1 MMKSIN
7 LIGIVGA
14 GTMGS
19 ALTQK
24 FATEGLS
31 VILVDRETKF
41 IERGLENI
49 RTTLKQGVERRLF
62 DSAEMGNILNRIQT
76 STDLGRLVDCQM
88 VIEAVF
94 EDRQVKRD
102 LFKQL
107 SALVAPDTILATNT
121 SSFSVTDIASDVKHA
136 RRFLGLHFFYHA
148 AKNRLVEIV
157 RGRATDEATFQTCLL
172 FMQRCGKDPIICAD
186 SHGFAVNRFFV
197 PWLNEAARLVEE
209 GLADISGVDRIARKI
224 FGCGMGPFDL
234 MNATGIPIAYHS
246 QHTLEQAFGSFYQP
260 SELLKTQVDKNEPWI
275 IKPGAQLSF
284 ETEKQI
290 ENRLLGVIFYVCG
303 QLLDEKVCSAGDIN
317 RGAGIGLRWRN
328 GPLELFHNLG
338 SEKVLELVQNTASA
352 GGHDLPRSL
361 NIETWQPDYIKVEKS
376 GETGIITI
384 NRPEGLNAINSR
396 LLSQFSRGFD
406 RLNSDSSLKTI
417 LITGRGKAFVAG
429 ADIKFFIDN
438 IRQQT
443 VSKIVD
449 FTREGQALFKS
460 IDESE
465 KTIVAL
471 VNGLA
476 LGGGL
481 ELALAADIIIAL
493 EGAVFAFPETGIGIY
508 PALGGTFRAVNRVG
522 PGLSKYLIYS
532 GQMLRAHKALSI
544 GLIDGVIT
552 WDDYEKVLENP
563 EVFKKNENPP
573 DPLWKDTAE
582 FFNGYSVEQIL
593 ADDKIPQ
600 KWEKL
605 VKRIR
610 GKAPLALKISE
621 KLINSHRGPES
632 ELEYLEEIFASD
644 DALAGLESV
653 GRNKPVYKGK

>member
-1 MMKSIN
+1 MNPIN
-7 LIGIVGA
+7 IVGIVGA

-19 ALTQK
+19 ALAQK
-24 FATEGLS
+24 FATQGLS
-31 VILVDRETKF
+31 VILIDQKTKF
-41 IERGLENI
+41 LERGLENI
-49 RTTLKQGVERRLF
+49 RTTLKEGLERHLF

-76 STDLGRLVDCQM
+76 NTDLGRLLDCQM

-107 SALVAPDTILATNT
+107 SSLVAADTILATNT
-121 SSFSVTDIASDVKHA
+121 SSFSVTDIADDVKHA

-157 RGRATDEATFQTCLL
+157 RGRATDESTFQTCLL

-197 PWLNEAARLVEE
+197 PWLNEAARLVED
-209 GLADISGVDRIARKI
+209 GTADMSGVDRIARKV
-224 FGCGMGPFDL
+224 FGCGMGPFEL

-246 QHTLEQAFGSFYQP
+246 QRTLDQAFGSFYRP
-260 SELLKTQVDKNEPWI
+260 AELLKNQVNKNENWVI
-275 IKPGAQLSF
+275 ETGAQLDP
-284 ETEKQI
+284 EAEKQI
-290 ENRLLGVIFYVCG
+290 ADRLLGVIFYVCG

-317 RGAGIGLRWRN
+317 RGAGIGLRWSK
-328 GPLELFHNLG
+328 GPLELFHKLG
-338 SEKVLELVQNTASA
+338 PEKVLELVQNTASA
-352 GGHDLPRSL
+352 GGFDLPRSL
-361 NIETWQPDYIKVEKS
+361 NNENWQPDYINVEKR
-376 GETGIITI
+376 GKTGFITI
-384 NRPEGLNAINSR
+384 NRPEGLNAVNSR
-396 LLSQFSRGFD
+396 LMSQFSREFD
-406 RLNSDSSLKTI
+406 KLNSDSSIKTI

-429 ADIKFFIDN
+429 ADIKFFIN
-438 IRQQT
+438 HIRRKT

-449 FTREGQALFKS
+449 FTSEGQILFKS
-460 IDESE
+460 IDKSE

-508 PALGGTFRAVNRVG
+508 PALGGTFRTVNRVG
-522 PGLSKYLIYS
+522 TGLAKYLIYT
-532 GQMLRAHKALSI
+532 GQMLRADKALSM
-544 GLIDGVIT
+544 GLIDSVIT
-552 WDDYEKVLENP
+552 WDEYEKVRENP
-563 EVFKKNENPP
+563 EAFKKNKNPQ
-573 DPLWKDTAE
+573 DSLWLETAE
-582 FFNGYSVEQIL
+582 FFNNYSVKQIL
-593 ADDKIPQ
+593 EEEKIPQ

-605 VKRIR
+605 VKRIKNR
-610 GKAPLALKISE
+610 APLALKISE

-632 ELEYLEEIFASD
+632 ELEYLEEIFTSD
-644 DALAGLESV
+644 DALTGLESV